1 MRVILWHS
9 IIVDANDGQE
19 EEPINEESEDDRFH
33 LTRLFISDRKRRDY
47 SSGQRKR
54 RDYSSGHENEEIIH
68 QNRKTNEAKPLMS
81 RLMKSSRWLI
91 S

>member
-47 SSGQRKR
+47 SSG
-54 RDYSSGHENEEIIH
+54 HENEEIIH